1 MPDKPKTIL
10 FVEDDMVVM
19 VAYGNCLRRAGYVVA
34 TASDG
39 LLALKIL
46 NEAVPD
52 LIVLDLMMPR
62 FNGVEVFKFIRAT
75 PRLKNIP
82 VIIFSTNSIIEA
94 KHDLVLESASKR
106 LIKGVCTATM
116 LLEAVEELLP
126 GASAEIAARP
136 PADLLRSLL
145 PVTET
150 AAA

>member
-34 TASDG
+34 TAGDG
-39 LLALKIL
+39 LVAMKIL

-62 FNGVEVFKFIRAT
+62 FNGVEVFKFIRAN
-75 PRLKNIP
+75 PRLKKIP

-94 KHDLVLESASKR
+94 TNELVLESANKR

-126 GASAEIAARP
+126 YASTESTARP
-136 PADLLRSLL
+136 PADLLRSLS
-145 PVTET
+145 PVPET
-150 AAA
+150 VAA